1 MEIPGGFIDE
11 GELPLKSAQR
21 ELLEETGYQGDLEF
35 VTICLDDAYSTME
48 RFCFVAT
55 NCKKVKEIENGE
67 DEFTQV
73 SLVFLEDFKKIL
85 RNGQL
90 TDVEAGFLGLDYLGL
105 L

>member
-1 MEIPGGFIDE
+1 MELPGGFVDN
-11 GELPLKSAQR
+11 GENPIESAGR
-21 ELLEETGYQGDLEF
+21 ELLEETGYQGDLAF

-55 NCKKVKEIENGE
+55 NCKKIKAIDNG
-67 DEFTQV
+67 DNEFTQV
-73 SLVFLEDFKKIL
+73 ELFPLDKFKSIL
-85 RNGQL
+85 RTGQM